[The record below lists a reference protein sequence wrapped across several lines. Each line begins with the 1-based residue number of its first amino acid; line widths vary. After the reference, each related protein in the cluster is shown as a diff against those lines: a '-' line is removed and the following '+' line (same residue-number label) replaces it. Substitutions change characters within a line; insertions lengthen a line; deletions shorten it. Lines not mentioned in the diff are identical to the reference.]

1 MYLFPRGYFT
11 YLSFGEDIRRRGE
24 GTFSL
29 SCKPRK
35 RKSPNKIEILNFI
48 CILETFLYRQKSSAK
63 NLSELDFRS
72 LINCNV
78 RPVGQANSL
87 RSNKA
92 CLVTVSLTFIA
103 HSNRLGKEQSRA
115 LFEARSASCEAK
127 ECGLARYSHS
137 I

>member
-1 MYLFPRGYFT
+1 MCTGF
-11 YLSFGEDIRRRGE
+11 DI
-24 GTFSL
+24 GTFL
-29 SCKPRK
+29 C
-35 RKSPNKIEILNFI
+35 
-48 CILETFLYRQKSSAK
+48 RQKSSAK

-137 I
+137 IWTPEGRRIPAWFLFLWGTFFFFTSQTKKKKVPKQNWNLKDT